1 MKIVNEDLVYAIA
14 NSIQENKDKI
24 EKLEKQNIRLKNK
37 NKNKNLKQKLDKKN
51 KILNELKEW
60 LEDNWEQSQDIWYIK
75 IINKIKE
82 LEKDS
87 D

>member
-1 MKIVNEDLVYAIA
+1 MKEDKYTLGYVIG

-37 NKNKNLKQKLDKKN
+37 NKKLKQELEKKN

-60 LEDNWEQSQDIWYIK
+60 LEDNWKQSQDIWYIK